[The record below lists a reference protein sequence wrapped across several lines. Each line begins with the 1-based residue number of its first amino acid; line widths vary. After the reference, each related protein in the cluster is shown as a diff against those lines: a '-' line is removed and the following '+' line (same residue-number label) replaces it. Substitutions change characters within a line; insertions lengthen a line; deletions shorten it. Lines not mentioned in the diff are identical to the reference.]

1 MSSARC
7 SLKLDRVAEREEGIG
22 VEGGRYVRG
31 HVHMTSALRGGGK
44 PNSDQKQGGC
54 IYLVLKRG

>member
-31 HVHMTSALRGGGK
+31 HVHMTSALGVRGYAKIRPKAGRLHKFEKG
-44 PNSDQKQGGC
+44 
-54 IYLVLKRG
+54 